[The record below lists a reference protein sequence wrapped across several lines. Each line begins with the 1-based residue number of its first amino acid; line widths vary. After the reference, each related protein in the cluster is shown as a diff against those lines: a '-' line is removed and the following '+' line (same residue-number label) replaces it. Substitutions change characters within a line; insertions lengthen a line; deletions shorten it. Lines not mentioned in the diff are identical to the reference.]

1 MNKLHLRIG
10 SSPNNQ
16 LILED
21 LGIDAHHL
29 ELFSDEYGNVFITDL
44 ESKNGTFINNI
55 PLKGFKLL
63 QAGDKL
69 RLGQNYNFDWENL
82 NQNNKHVFS
91 EQKET
96 KNTHVDLPLKSK
108 KATIDKTSFSLNKQL
123 IVIYGCILILL
134 FSLISIL

>member
-96 KNTHVDLPLKSK
+96 KNTHVDLPLKFK
-108 KATIDKTSFSLNKQL
+108 TATIDKTSFSFNKQL